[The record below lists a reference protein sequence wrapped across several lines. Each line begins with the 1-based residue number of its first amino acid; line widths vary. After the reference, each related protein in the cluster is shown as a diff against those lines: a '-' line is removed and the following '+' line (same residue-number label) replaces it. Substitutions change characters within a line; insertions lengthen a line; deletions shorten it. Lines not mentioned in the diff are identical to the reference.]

1 MNATELAKDW
11 YEKFNRFAGDLY
23 PGRYTPEFTNYLAE
37 LALEIQEMA
46 RQKKSTIVAHNYL
59 YPEFHEIADK
69 VGDSLGLSLYVR
81 DKGAVRVDFESVY
94 FMGATAKIITEDAT
108 RVFVADSPKVLGCSL
123 VFGTDYRWIEKWKER
138 NPGGIVVTY
147 INSDAFVK
155 SISDYVS
162 TSRNTAAVLKKATEL
177 NPGKKI
183 LFVPDKYLGW
193 VMRSMAGLSS
203 DVVEVYDYSHDGF
216 NASCYVHEKVN
227 PQALEMAM
235 DNYPDAELLIH
246 PECGCASTCLY
257 KVEQGEIPQ
266 GKSYFLSTEQMIWH
280 AKSSQA
286 REFIVA
292 TEKGMIYRLRK
303 EAPDK
308 IFYPVSDLVVCD
320 YMKANT
326 FEKLL
331 RSLKEDRLEII
342 LCDDC
347 CDPKKPYQDDKV
359 VHIQKSIAEKA
370 KVAID
375 HGVAIVP

>member
-123 VFGTDYRWIEKWKER
+123 VFGPDYRWIEKWKER

-227 PQALEMAM
+227 PQTL
-235 DNYPDAELLIH
+235 
-246 PECGCASTCLY
+246 
-257 KVEQGEIPQ
+257 
-266 GKSYFLSTEQMIWH
+266 
-280 AKSSQA
+280 
-286 REFIVA
+286 
-292 TEKGMIYRLRK
+292 
-303 EAPDK
+303 
-308 IFYPVSDLVVCD
+308 
-320 YMKANT
+320 
-326 FEKLL
+326 
-331 RSLKEDRLEII
+331 
-342 LCDDC
+342 
-347 CDPKKPYQDDKV
+347 
-359 VHIQKSIAEKA
+359 
-370 KVAID
+370 
-375 HGVAIVP
+375 

>member
-1 MNATELAKDW
+1 MNARELAKEW

-23 PGRYTPEFTNYLAE
+23 PGRYTPEFTQHLAE
-37 LALEIQEMA
+37 LAAEIRELA
-46 RQKKSTIVAHNYL
+46 RSKNSTIVAHNYL

-81 DKGAVRVDFESVY
+81 DKGAERVDFESVY
-94 FMGATAKIITEDAT
+94 FMGATAKIIIGDAT
-108 RVFVADSPKVLGCSL
+108 RVFVADSPRVLGCSL

-147 INSDAFVK
+147 INSDAYVK
-155 SISDYVS
+155 SISNYVS
-162 TSRNTAAVLKKATEL
+162 TSRNTAPVLKKAHEL
-177 NPGKKI
+177 NPDKKI

-193 VMRSMAGLSS
+193 VMRSMAGLSP

-227 PQALEMAM
+227 PKALEIAM
-235 DNYPDAELLIH
+235 DEHPDAELLIH

-257 KVEQGEIPQ
+257 KVQQGEIPQ

-280 AKSSQA
+280 AKSSKAQ
-286 REFIVA
+286 EFIVA

-303 EAPDK
+303 EAPGK

-326 FEKLL
+326 LEKLL

-347 CDPKKPYQDDKV
+347 CDPKKPYQDEKAI
-359 VHIQKSIAEKA
+359 HIQKSIAEKA
-370 KVAID
+370 KIAID
-375 HGVAIVP
+375 NGIAIVP